1 MERRVDKALLRC
13 KRLSVQLISVQRAT
27 EAIALFNER
36 VVLIAVLELWWE
48 LVLQRLVGNSNVPA
62 VDVNEPTKVSEDDA
76 ARNRNQLLEVA
87 RSLASRM
94 ERTEQT
100 SLPEG

>member
-13 KRLSVQLISVQRAT
+13 KRLSVQLISVQLAT

-48 LVLQRLVGNSNVPA
+48 LVLQRLVGSINVSA
-62 VDVNEPTKVSEDDA
+62 HVE
-76 ARNRNQLLEVA
+76 ARRTLVA
-87 RSLASRM
+87 ES
-94 ERTEQT
+94 
-100 SLPEG
+100 